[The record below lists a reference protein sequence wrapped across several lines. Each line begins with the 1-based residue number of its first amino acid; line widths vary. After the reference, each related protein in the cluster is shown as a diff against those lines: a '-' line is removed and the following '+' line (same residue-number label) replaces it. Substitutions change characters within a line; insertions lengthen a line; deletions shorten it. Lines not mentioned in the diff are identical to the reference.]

1 MNFIVGLKSY
11 DKNDVLYL
19 GEGREGE
26 SYLVDGLVVKKL
38 FPFPSKLYL
47 QEEDVE
53 RLKGLKTMILEHP
66 ITIAMDEKNHYI
78 GPVSTYIRSNGYYNF
93 SNLKST
99 DFIKNIT
106 LMQKDCKVYAK
117 NHYLIADLQYE
128 DTIFDQNGNF
138 HLVDSGSYTYKPNIA
153 EKILEQENLN
163 ELDNYLLEEVIDYL
177 LTKKNISKKKKDL
190 IKDNI
195 KEEARN
201 YDNISEYLCEAVKEY
216 NTLNEYIGKIRK

>member
-1 MNFIVGLKSY
+1 M
-11 DKNDVLYL
+11 
-19 GEGREGE
+19 
-26 SYLVDGLVVKKL
+26 
-38 FPFPSKLYL
+38 
-47 QEEDVE
+47 
-53 RLKGLKTMILEHP
+53 
-66 ITIAMDEKNHYI
+66 
-78 GPVSTYIRSNGYYNF
+78 
-93 SNLKST
+93 
-99 DFIKNIT
+99 
-106 LMQKDCKVYAK
+106 
-117 NHYLIADLQYE
+117 ADLQYE